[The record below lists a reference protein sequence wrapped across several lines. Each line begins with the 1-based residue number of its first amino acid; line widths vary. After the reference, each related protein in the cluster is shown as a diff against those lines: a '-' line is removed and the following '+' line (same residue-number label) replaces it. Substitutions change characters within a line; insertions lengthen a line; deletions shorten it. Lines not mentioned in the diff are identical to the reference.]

1 LVTNSQ
7 RSIAIFIPSTQ
18 EIVKFLLTQVKE
30 KEMAVHFVGK
40 EKISRLHATHFDDP
54 SPTDCITFPY
64 DDPHF
69 LGEIFVCPKVAE
81 EYVKKHGGNIENE
94 ITLYVV
100 HGFLHLIGYEDT
112 TPKKRIIMREQ
123 EKKWMNLLAKNSLRV
138 KIQRN
143 D

>member
-7 RSIAIFIPSTQ
+7 RSIAISLSSAQ
-18 EIVKFLLTQVKE
+18 ETLKFLLAQVKE
-30 KEMAVHFVGK
+30 EEMAVHFVGK
-40 EKISRLHATHFDDP
+40 EKISHLHATHFDDP

-69 LGEIFVCPKVAE
+69 LGEVFVCPKIAE
-81 EYVKKHGGNIENE
+81 EYVKKHGGNLEDE

-112 TPKKRIIMREQ
+112 TPKKETIMREQ
-123 EKKWMNLLAKNSLRV
+123 EKKWMNLLAKNRLGV